1 MSSSDSAPQHS
12 ITSNVY
18 IRTFRFTKVGVS
30 PERRR
35 TNLIGRFSA
44 CVLCLISV
52 TRNSQLA
59 RDGKNLTG
67 QVFSILVLSS
77 TETAIER
84 DGLVK
89 LAEKEPFQ
97 TRTLTC

>member
-1 MSSSDSAPQHS
+1 MHAQ
-12 ITSNVY
+12 
-18 IRTFRFTKVGVS
+18 
-30 PERRR
+30 
-35 TNLIGRFSA
+35 
-44 CVLCLISV
+44 
-52 TRNSQLA
+52 A

>member
-1 MSSSDSAPQHS
+1 MKTGNRGTGS
-12 ITSNVY
+12 IFFFE
-18 IRTFRFTKVGVS
+18 RT
-30 PERRR
+30 
-35 TNLIGRFSA
+35 
-44 CVLCLISV
+44 
-52 TRNSQLA
+52 

-77 TETAIER
+77 TETAIDR